1 MLEQSKLI
9 SALSARQFAEGLL
22 AGLAAFDKRKITASQ
37 AQLHKAFRRVLVE
50 AKKNQNLNVDL
61 SDVDYD
67 PLYGLSGWL
76 DEFLARAQRD
86 LMISSP
92 NPSYQRIEIQLT
104 PEEGESLLS
113 QYVDH
118 DAIKQLSNLFFQELQ
133 HLN

>member
-1 MLEQSKLI
+1 MAEQLNVTGTI
-9 SALSARQFAEGLL
+9 SARRFAEGLL
-22 AGLAAFDKRKITASQ
+22 AGLAAVDQPSITASQ
-37 AQLHKAFRRVLVE
+37 IQLHKAFRRVLAE
-50 AKKNQNLNVDL
+50 ANKGGTLKVDL

-104 PEEGESLLS
+104 REEGESLLA
-113 QYVDH
+113 QYTDQN
-118 DAIKQLSNLFFQELQ
+118 AMKQLSNLFIQELRPE
-133 HLN
+133 